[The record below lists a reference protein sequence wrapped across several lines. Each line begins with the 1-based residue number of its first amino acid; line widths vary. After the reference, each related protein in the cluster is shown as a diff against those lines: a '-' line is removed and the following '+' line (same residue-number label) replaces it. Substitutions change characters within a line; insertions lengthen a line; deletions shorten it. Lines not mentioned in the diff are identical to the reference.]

1 MAPGHETESPHLV
14 NEPAHSLLLL
24 IPAYNEEQR
33 IGPVLREF
41 AEYYQREFPGR
52 FELVVVLN
60 GCRDNTLGVVQQA
73 AKEFPCIRA
82 LNYPD
87 PIGKGGALIE
97 GLKLAPRADLIG
109 YVDADGATSPEALHG
124 LVRKLDDTGAACVIG
139 SRWLPESVLHQ
150 SQTQIRR
157 FISRGFHSIVE
168 SMFWMDIKDTQCPAK
183 LLRREAAQAIHPQ
196 LCVADL
202 AFDVN
207 LLYSLKH
214 AGFKVA
220 EIPIEWTDKIGSKVT
235 QSLMRSSLVMFLSV
249 LRLRLIYSP
258 FYHCFR
264 PLRPLEAW
272 IYKKLRAPLRS
283 GVAFKT

>member
-1 MAPGHETESPHLV
+1 M

-24 IPAYNEEQR
+24 IPAYNEEER

-41 AEYYQREFPGR
+41 ASYYQRELPGR

-97 GLKLAPRADLIG
+97 GLKLAPLADLIG

-124 LVRKLDDTGAACVIG
+124 LLRKLDDTGAACVIG

-168 SMFWMDIKDTQCPAK
+168 AMFWMDIKDTQCPAK
-183 LLRREAAQAIHPQ
+183 LLRREAAQSIHSQ

-207 LLYSLKH
+207 LIYSLIH
-214 AGFKVA
+214 AGFKVV

-283 GVAFKT
+283 GAVFKDAA